1 MFFFWYIEAN
11 KHSECIP
18 SQNILIYYKCE
29 IAPLDLFIKIKHIN
43 YMENIEQFVDRLVL
57 EKGFN
62 ESDAEVIEEIK
73 KDLLARVEARI
84 NAMIMSELPPDSI
97 EDFEEIM
104 DKGSDDDVHAF
115 MKKVIPNI
123 EEKVAKELYD
133 FKNMYL
139 G

>member
-1 MFFFWYIEAN
+1 
-11 KHSECIP
+11 
-18 SQNILIYYKCE
+18 
-29 IAPLDLFIKIKHIN
+29 
-43 YMENIEQFVDRLVL
+43 MENIEQFVDRLVL

-73 KDLLARVEARI
+73 KDLLARVGARI